1 MPSRVLFKSLGSAFP
16 RLRCACRLI
25 DGYNS
30 NFKYCIYKP
39 MPLTTR
45 IWLAL
50 IFSMLVKRD
59 RLIGG
64 EKMPPCHPCIIVDW
78 FL

>member
-1 MPSRVLFKSLGSAFP
+1 MPSCVLFKRLGTASTH
-16 RLRCACRLI
+16 LRCACRLI

-30 NFKYCIYKP
+30 NFKYCTYQP
-39 MPLTTR
+39 LPLTTS

-50 IFSMLVKRD
+50 LFSMSVKLD